1 MSTSIIY
8 HAWGI
13 YGYDF
18 CKVTFEDGAMIFHIA
33 HKAKRLRCSVCQ
45 SNSLIG
51 RGTTS
56 RQFRSLP
63 VGSRPVFFKLNVQR
77 VECQDCKSVRQVKL
91 NFADP
96 RVSYSKRF
104 ERYALELLRYMTIQD
119 VSRHLGISWD
129 VIKDIQKADLK
140 KRFSKPSFKSL
151 KRLAIDEIAVAK
163 GHKYLTVVMDLDTGA
178 VIFVGDTK
186 GHEALEPFWKMLGKN
201 KANIEAVATDM
212 GRAYLFAIKQNLP
225 NALHVLDH
233 FHVVK
238 AFNDK
243 LSALRRELY
252 REAKDKLMKDVLKG
266 TRWLLLKNPENLDAK
281 NGEIERLEKAIS
293 LNKPLAVAYYM
304 KEELRTF
311 WQQENKD
318 DAAQIIKEWIAK
330 AEASGIGILK
340 TFAKTLQI
348 HQNSILAAYQQRIST
363 GPLEGFNNKI
373 KTMKRQAY
381 GFRDMEFFKL
391 RIKALH
397 EAKYALVG

>member
-13 YGYDF
+13 YGYTF
-18 CKVTFEDGAMIFHIA
+18 RKVNFQGGTMIFQIA
-33 HKAKRLRCSVCQ
+33 HKAKSLRCSSCQ
-45 SNSLIG
+45 STSVIG
-51 RGTTS
+51 RGTST
-56 RQFRSLP
+56 RRFRSLP
-63 VGSRPVFFKLNVQR
+63 VGSRPVFFELAVQR

-91 NFADP
+91 SFAKP
-96 RVSYSKRF
+96 RVSYTKRF
-104 ERYALELLRYMTIQD
+104 ERYALELLQHMTIKD
-119 VSRHLGISWD
+119 VARHLGISWD
-129 VIKDIQKADLK
+129 VIKEIQKSDLER
-140 KRFSKPSFKSL
+140 RFSKPSLKSL

-186 GHEALEPFWKMLGKN
+186 GHEALDPFWKILGRN

-212 GRAYLFAIKQNLP
+212 GRAYLYAVRQNLP
-225 NALHVLDH
+225 NAIHVLDH

-243 LSALRRELY
+243 LSALRRELF
-252 REAKDKLMKDVLKG
+252 REAKDQLQKDVLKG
-266 TRWLLLKNPENLDAK
+266 TRWILLKNPENLDAAK
-281 NGEIERLEKAIS
+281 NEKERLEQAIS

-311 WQQENKD
+311 WQQANKIE
-318 DAAQIIKEWIAK
+318 AKKLVNEWVAK
-330 AEASGIGILK
+330 AVSSGIAVLK
-340 TFAKTLQI
+340 TFAKTLQM
-348 HQNSILAAYQQRIST
+348 NKEAILAYYDHKIST

-381 GFRDMEFFKL
+381 GFRDMDFFKL
-391 RIKALH
+391 KIKALH
-397 EAKYALVG
+397 KTKYALVG

>member
-8 HAWGI
+8 HGWGI

-33 HKAKRLRCSVCQ
+33 HKTKSLRCSACQ
-45 SNSLIG
+45 SNSVIG
-51 RGTTS
+51 RGTTP

-63 VGSRPVFFKLNVQR
+63 VGSHPVFFKLNVQR
-77 VECQDCKSVRQVKL
+77 VECQDCKLVRQVQL

-104 ERYALELLRYMTIQD
+104 ERYALELLRHMTIQD
-119 VSRHLGISWD
+119 VARHLGISWD
-129 VIKDIQKADLK
+129 VIKEIQKVDLI
-140 KRFSKPSFKSL
+140 KRFSKPGLKSL

-201 KANIEAVATDM
+201 KANIVAVATDM
-212 GRAYLFAIKQNLP
+212 GRAYLYAIHQNLP
-225 NALHVLDH
+225 NAVHVLDH

-243 LSALRRELY
+243 LSSLRRELY
-252 REAKDKLMKDVLKG
+252 REAKDQLMKNVLKG
-266 TRWLLLKNPENLDAK
+266 TRWLLLKNPENLNAK
-281 NGEIERLEKAIS
+281 KGELERLEEAIS

-311 WQQENKD
+311 WQQKSKAEAEKL
-318 DAAQIIKEWIAK
+318 IKGWITK

-340 TFAKTLQI
+340 TFSKTVEL
-348 HQNSILAAYQQRIST
+348 HKAAILACYDYKIST

-391 RIKALH
+391 KIKALH
-397 EAKYALVG
+397 QTKYALVG